1 MRFRFLILH
10 LLICLSLFLS
20 GCNNKKG
27 VLGEN
32 EAIRAYVEFA
42 DGTNRGSYNP
52 HTGQG
57 GFVDEPYDATTA
69 MVINWHKFPEEK
81 PEHNTKL
88 QYRLEHPRIS
98 NWKNADGVSNI
109 FWFRNEFVNRVV
121 LTDLKPNSVYAFR
134 VKQDGEIYR
143 FRTMP
148 SSLNDRNISIVIA
161 SDHQS
166 PDWNDFAHNNAKL
179 VSLLKPDF
187 FLALGDF
194 VNCEGRVNSTNAD
207 RWALYLDNLYNT
219 SSGYFLYDGKIDGKS
234 FPNLI
239 IPHVAILGNHEVGD
253 KNHIRWPTC
262 VVAPGKELG
271 YPKFTSAN
279 WMELLFHFP
288 FKSEGFYSEFRPD
301 HPNMN
306 EESVKDGYGHGGF
319 GKLSFSDYLLLIA
332 LDNSQN
338 WEGQPDTGLRD
349 WQGNYITDTWPW
361 FETHHSDVRQDL
373 WLVNLLEPQG
383 SIPARDKYSYII
395 PVWHRNLFGSAR
407 LNMSLK
413 NRAILEY
420 WLPVLYKNGVKFFA
434 EAHDHLYGRTIPM
447 GIKSELPP
455 NSYLE
460 KVYYK
465 PNSWDLPL
473 NLPQEYLN
481 NFFAVNCIKDLKTDE
496 IIGWEHKGNYISFEP
511 KGMRSFGYGGWAA
524 SRRQIGDFGAGNAGW
539 WFVDSSKGGEHFSG
553 INSYHINLVRL
564 TPDELVTEAYDTS
577 QLTNIQKGNQPQPI
591 HRISWNRN
599 SELWSDQKE

>member
-1 MRFRFLILH
+1 MRFRYFLLYSY
-10 LLICLSLFLS
+10 ICLSFFLF

-27 VLGEN
+27 VLGEK
-32 EAIRAYVEFA
+32 EAIRVYVEFA

-52 HTGQG
+52 LNGQG
-57 GFVDEPYDATTA
+57 GYADEPYDATTA
-69 MVINWHKFPEEK
+69 MVINWHKLPEEK
-81 PEHNTKL
+81 PDQNSKL
-88 QYRLEHPRIS
+88 QYRSEHPNIS
-98 NWKNADGVSNI
+98 RWKNADGVSNN
-109 FWFRNEFVNRVV
+109 FWFRDELVNRVV
-121 LTDLKPNSVYAFR
+121 LKNLKPNTVYAFR
-134 VKQDGEIYR
+134 VKQNGEIYR

-148 SSLNDRNISIVIA
+148 SSLNERKISIVIA

-166 PDWNDFAHNNAKL
+166 PGWNDFAHNNAKL
-179 VSLLKPDF
+179 VSLLKPDI

-194 VNCEGRVNSTNAD
+194 VNCEGIVNSTNAD

-219 SSGYFLYDGKIDGKS
+219 SSGYFLYDSEIDGK
-234 FPNLI
+234 FFQKLI

-262 VVAPGKELG
+262 VVAPGKDIG

-288 FKSEGFYSEFRPD
+288 FKSEGFYSEFRPE

-306 EESVKDGYGHGGF
+306 EESIKVGYGHGGF

-338 WEGQPDTGLRD
+338 WEGKPDIGLKD
-349 WQGNYITDTWPW
+349 WQGNQITDTWPW

-383 SIPARDKYSYII
+383 SAPARDKYSYII
-395 PVWHRNLFGSAR
+395 PVWHRGLFGSAR

-413 NRAILEY
+413 NRAIFEY
-420 WLPVLYKNGVKFFA
+420 WLPVLYRNGVKFFG

-447 GIKSELPP
+447 GIKTELPP

-473 NLPQEYLN
+473 NLPQEYLD
-481 NFFAVNCIKDLKTDE
+481 NFFAVNCIKDLNTDE
-496 IIGWEHKGNYISFEP
+496 IIGWEYKGNYITYEP

-524 SRRQIGDFGAGNAGW
+524 GRRQIGDFGAGNAGW
-539 WFVDSSKGGEHFSG
+539 WFVDPEKGGEHFSG
-553 INSYHINLVRL
+553 INSYHINLVTL
-564 TPDELVTEAYDTS
+564 YPDELVTEAYDTS
-577 QLTNIQKGNQPQPI
+577 QLANIQNRIQPKPI
-591 HRISWNRN
+591 HRISWNRK
-599 SELWSDQKE
+599 SEVWSDQID